1 MQALENCWGVLRAS
15 FEFKLLYPL
24 ILLPSS
30 NEVNKPKIFI
40 QGQCKILF
48 EPRIFNK
55 RELDFQK
62 NSAVISGA
70 QLHFRRLLWRWYL
83 HMHSKYVN
91 STNGRQYL
99 KEHGFSDIDSIWRK
113 KILAVRR
120 CFSPILAIFH
130 WPAQFRPYYYFRFKI
145 WRHIWIQ
152 RIRFPIK
159 TRSFRERDTIF
170 GEVREDN
177 VCACAVSTLIL
188 LQVANLSPEMD
199 SATMISYGTQIFWL

>member
-1 MQALENCWGVLRAS
+1 
-15 FEFKLLYPL
+15 
-24 ILLPSS
+24 
-30 NEVNKPKIFI
+30 
-40 QGQCKILF
+40 LF

-120 CFSPILAIFH
+120 CFPSILAIFH
-130 WPAQFRPYYYFRFKI
+130 WP
-145 WRHIWIQ
+145 
-152 RIRFPIK
+152 
-159 TRSFRERDTIF
+159 
-170 GEVREDN
+170 
-177 VCACAVSTLIL
+177 CAVSTVL
-188 LQVANLSPEMD
+188 LLPVWNLTSYLN
-199 SATMISYGTQIFWL
+199 SAHPFPYKDVVISGARHHFRRGSWG